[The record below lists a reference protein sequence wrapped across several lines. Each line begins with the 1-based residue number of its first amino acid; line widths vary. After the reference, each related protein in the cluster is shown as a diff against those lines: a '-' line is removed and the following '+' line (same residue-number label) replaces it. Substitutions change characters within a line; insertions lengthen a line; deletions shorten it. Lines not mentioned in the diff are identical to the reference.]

1 MYWKVYILHH
11 KNVLENNATANS
23 SYIFNWFLLHFKSQ
37 EFTIL
42 KYWSIE
48 VDINSDKFHKTNNYH
63 NCSQQWLQEVR

>member
-1 MYWKVYILHH
+1 MLQLTVVIFLIDSCYILSH
-11 KNVLENNATANS
+11 KNLLE
-23 SYIFNWFLLHFKSQ
+23 
-37 EFTIL
+37 IL